1 MRRAVSDY
9 SSLPYRIDLSFDKQS
24 DAWVIRYPELPGCIA
39 HGNTPAQAM
48 AEGEEAKALWIETA
62 LEEHQ
67 EIPEPQGEPTYSG
80 KLVLRLPKGLHEAA
94 ALNAAREG
102 VSLNA
107 YLMHLVSEGVE
118 RDRMKRRSS
127 FDTRKALPRRRSS
140 R

>member
-9 SSLPYRIDLSFDKQS
+9 SSLPYRIELSFDRES
-24 DAWVIRYPELPGCIA
+24 NAWVIRYPELPGCIA
-39 HGNTPAQAM
+39 HGSTPAEAM
-48 AEGEEAKALWIETA
+48 AEGEEAKALWIEAA

-67 EIPEPQGEPTYSG
+67 EIPGPQGEPTYSG
-80 KLVLRLPKGLHEAA
+80 KLVLRLPKGLHEGA

-102 VSLNA
+102 VSLNS
-107 YLMHLVSEGVE
+107 YLTQLVSVGVE

-127 FDTRKALPRRRSS
+127 SGARKALPRRRSS